1 VLKPSIEAGTT
12 VAVYRPSPLLSGYAP
27 TDRLEQ
33 LSATAAIA
41 SHKVG
46 DGRVVLAQDSP
57 TFRAFWYGTDLLLLN
72 MILFSEAY

>member
-1 VLKPSIEAGTT
+1 
-12 VAVYRPSPLLSGYAP
+12 
-27 TDRLEQ
+27 
-33 LSATAAIA
+33 
-41 SHKVG
+41 VG